1 MDYRLLEYF
10 LRISELGSI
19 NRAATDLHLSQSAL
33 SRHIASLEHDLGASL
48 FNRHHGGVTLT
59 EAGSLLADRARPIL
73 RQLTIL
79 KEQIGDKA
87 AGQLAVGVPASWH
100 HIFTADYV
108 SRIINEC
115 PGVKLRV
122 FEGASNALSEQ
133 MSAGLLDLA
142 IVPFK
147 SESSLGYNQTK
158 LLREPAVL
166 VGPAAARLDANN
178 ALSVTQLDGLKLVL
192 VNRPN
197 TLRLQ
202 VEHAMSR
209 ARANFKLVAEADTLQ
224 LSLTMARRSGIYT
237 VIPNSALFDFD
248 VRKGLSWSPLKG
260 VYLTWSLYV
269 NESRAH
275 SHAVREG
282 KRLAVELVSGRFATP
297 GQTSMEVQMFV

>member
-166 VGPAAARLDANN
+166 VGPAAARLDADVGDFENHGEGSCGLMFGARGLSPLIADARRPDASAQAGAWAEGGWS
-178 ALSVTQLDGLKLVL
+178 ALWIPACAGMTAAHT
-192 VNRPN
+192 RPKYSRRWKSSGSAACSKRCN
-197 TLRLQ
+197 SLRLTCT
-202 VEHAMSR
+202 R
-209 ARANFKLVAEADTLQ
+209 
-224 LSLTMARRSGIYT
+224 
-237 VIPNSALFDFD
+237 
-248 VRKGLSWSPLKG
+248 
-260 VYLTWSLYV
+260 
-269 NESRAH
+269 
-275 SHAVREG
+275 
-282 KRLAVELVSGRFATP
+282 
-297 GQTSMEVQMFV
+297 